1 MKKIFANHNFS
12 ADSAEKIDTI
22 NGILDEYSAE
32 GYDLTVRQL
41 YYQLV
46 ARDYIEN
53 SQRSYKRVV
62 NLVNNARLAGLIDW
76 DMIDD
81 RGRETV
87 TNNHWTNPAHI
98 IKAAAEQFTID
109 RWEGQTAYV
118 EVMVEKQALEGV
130 LIPVCQELDVRF
142 TANKGYS
149 SSSIMHKVGE
159 RFADMAQDGKDL
171 YILYLG
177 DHDPSGIDMT
187 RDVIER
193 ATLFADGEYI
203 EINRLAL
210 NWNQV
215 EEWNPPKNPAKE
227 NDSRFASYAAQ
238 FGKSSWELD
247 AVDPKTLA
255 QLVRDA
261 VESVRDEDAWQAALE
276 KEAAMKKELL
286 EFAEN
291 YGKKK

>member
-1 MKKIFANHNFS
+1 MKKVFVDHNFS
-12 ADSAEKIDTI
+12 AESAEKIDTI

-46 ARDYIEN
+46 ARDFIEN
-53 SQRSYKRVV
+53 SQRSYKRTV

-87 TNNHWTNPAHI
+87 SNAHWTNPAHI
-98 IKAAAEQFTID
+98 VKAAAEQFTID
-109 RWEGQTAYV
+109 RWEGQTSYV

-142 TANKGYS
+142 TTNKGYS

-159 RFADMAQDGKDL
+159 RYADMAMDGKDL
-171 YILYLG
+171 YVLYLG

-210 NWNQV
+210 NWIQV
-215 EEWNPPKNPAKE
+215 EEWKPPKNPAKE

-261 VESVRDEDAWQAALE
+261 VESIRDEEAWQAAID
-276 KEAAMKKELL
+276 KEAAMKSELL
-286 EFAEN
+286 EFAKN